1 LVASPEA
8 VVQENKMTMSV
19 HTQWMELQAALAAGA
34 HPAVDAFGLTYDLLT
49 QLNSDSPEHV
59 DAALAALP
67 AQCSRWP
74 HAAAIRLA
82 VNCVKTDPRRWTGN
96 TESRL
101 EVWRSGEG
109 LLPAVGSHALT
120 SLYLALLCGQLLTA
134 GRVVEGL
141 EVCNRGLRALQLGAH
156 AGAEA
161 RLRTSLVAATAL
173 LGQQEEAIRLGVLA
187 EDLLVAR
194 GMCNW
199 PGRAVN
205 FDTIAY
211 ATFEVEFE
219 RACECGHCD
228 VVACERAIGLAHRAI
243 EQLRAGGD
251 KRFRPVVVSALH
263 TSARLKL
270 LLGDVHRASSDYR
283 QIDEELQADA
293 SLRRFV
299 PIVASGRALIEAAL
313 GRPAQAVLLL
323 DDARE
328 ALLSQRI
335 DWATLD
341 WWKVRSEL
349 MVALGRWQEAHQAQ
363 HNYMSTWRA
372 MSRLR
377 AEALAT
383 VARRRLDTYNAS
395 ALQFLSH
402 DLRAPLGSIVALAKA
417 SAEGGSPDTMQ
428 RLTTLAERASHIAGR
443 SIDYM
448 RALLAEEADFQLLDL
463 TTVLDDA
470 CEDTEALGADKFVTL
485 RRDLRGPAWVMGDQ
499 DLLRRAFA
507 NLLSNAIRFA
517 PDESAVS
524 VTLAPASSESWTV
537 SVADLGPGF
546 DPAQLNLLHAQAH
559 PSSSGHGL
567 GLAFVARAMSKH
579 DATLTVLPNANRG
592 ALVQMQFHAAPAPQ
606 RLWASP
612 AAVLS
617 SDDPIAIG

>member
-1 LVASPEA
+1 
-8 VVQENKMTMSV
+8 VQENKMTMSV
-19 HTQWMELQAALAAGA
+19 HTRWMELQAALADGA
-34 HPAVDAFGLTYDLLT
+34 YPAVDAFGLTYDVLT
-49 QLNSDSPEHV
+49 QLHSDAPAQV
-59 DAALAALP
+59 DAALVVLMQ
-67 AQCSRWP
+67 QCGSWP

-82 VNCVKTDPRRWTGN
+82 VDCVKTDPRRWKGD

-101 EVWRSGEG
+101 VVWRSGEAV
-109 LLPAVGSHALT
+109 LPAVGSHALT

-161 RLRTSLVAATAL
+161 RLRTSLVTATAL
-173 LGQQEEAIRLGVLA
+173 LGQQEEAVRLGLLA

-194 GMCNW
+194 GMCDW

-211 ATFEVEFE
+211 ATFELEFE
-219 RACECGHCD
+219 RAGECGHCNVD
-228 VVACERAIGLAHRAI
+228 ACTQAVGFAHRAI
-243 EQLRAGGD
+243 TQLRAGGD
-251 KRFRPVVVSALH
+251 KRFRAVVVSALH
-263 TSARLKL
+263 TSARLNL
-270 LLGDVHRASSDYR
+270 LMGHVHRARSDYR

-299 PIVASGRALIEAAL
+299 PVVASGRALIEAAL

-323 DDARE
+323 DEARE

-341 WWKVRSEL
+341 WWKVRTEL
-349 MVALGRWQEAHQAQ
+349 MVALGRWQEAHEAQ
-363 HNYMSTWRA
+363 RNYMSTWRA
-372 MSRLR
+372 MSRQR

-402 DLRAPLGSIVALAKA
+402 DLRAPLGSIEALARA
-417 SAEGGSPDTMQ
+417 SAEGGSPETMQ

-507 NLLSNAIRFA
+507 NLLTNAIRFA
-517 PDESAVS
+517 PDDSAVS
-524 VTLAPASSESWTV
+524 VTLTPASSRSWTV
-537 SVADLGPGF
+537 GIADLGPGF
-546 DPAQLNLLHAQAH
+546 DPAQLNLLHAQTH
-559 PSSSGHGL
+559 PSSNGHGL

-579 DATLTVLPNANRG
+579 DATLEVTQNTCRG
-592 ALVQMQFHAAPAPQ
+592 ALVRMQFHAAPAPQ
-606 RLWASP
+606 GLTSSTALIS
-612 AAVLS
+612 AAAEPVE
-617 SDDPIAIG
+617 AA